1 MNTVVLGNKV
11 IALHTREM
19 VLQQLERRALFL
31 YIMLNFFNYK
41 NQD

>member
-11 IALHTREM
+11 IALHTHET
-19 VLQQLERRALFL
+19 VLQQIEHVLFL
-31 YIMLNFFNYK
+31 YVMPNFVNYK